1 MLSIKLK
8 NKMRDHNPAL
18 IKVLKAREERAGIR
32 SKIANGE
39 IASVSLTL
47 NIPGYPKH
55 NRFTE
60 MFFKELVN
68 DLKIALTANRIQI
81 LNKEELNIIDE
92 AGHFYIIGL
101 SKTNTSLRIIKE
113 ITEYFENSHMLG
125 RIVDA
130 DVFDQNG
137 KPISSGKKKA
147 CIICADK
154 SAVECMREQN
164 HEHDKL
170 RTFIF
175 NEVQNY
181 LTNQRAEFIKKKL
194 SEIAAK
200 SLLYEVSLAPKP
212 GLVDFNSSGAHKDM
226 NYYTFLNSTSA
237 ISQYWSDFADAGLK
251 FNGNLSK
258 ALPIVRQI
266 GLRAEQAMFS
276 ATGNVNTQ
284 KGLIFLLGLSA
295 FTTAYLFKESNVFD
309 ENLFR
314 KTIKEICYN
323 LIETELINIT
333 SEENTHG
340 EETFKKYGLQGAGV
354 RFQAQNGFPI
364 VFKEALP
371 FLDKE
376 LIDQTLLNKE
386 KTDNILTTCLL
397 KIISTLND
405 SNVLYRKGLEISE
418 ELKES
423 ALLVLKNEKN
433 YTEFCDRC
441 QAENISPGGSADMLA
456 LALFFYFVKQELILN

>member
-1 MLSIKLK
+1 MH
-8 NKMRDHNPAL
+8 DQNPAL
-18 IKVLKAREERAGIR
+18 IKVLKAREDRAEIR
-32 SKIANGE
+32 SKIAQGE

-55 NRFTE
+55 NHLTE
-60 MFFKELVN
+60 LFFKELVN
-68 DLKIALTANRIQI
+68 DLKIVLAANRIQI
-81 LNKEELNIIDE
+81 LKKEELNIIDE
-92 AGHFYIIGL
+92 AGHFYILGL
-101 SKTNTSLRIIKE
+101 SKTTTSLTIIKK
-113 ITEYFENSHMLG
+113 ITEVFENSHTLG

-137 KPISSGKKKA
+137 KPVSSGKKKA
-147 CIICADK
+147 CIICANK

-164 HEHDKL
+164 HEHDEL

-175 NEVQNY
+175 DKLQNY
-181 LTNQRAEFIKKKL
+181 LTYQRAEFIKRKL

-212 GLVDFNSSGAHKDM
+212 GLVDFNSSGAHSDM
-226 NYYTFLNSTSA
+226 NYYTFLNSSSA
-237 ISQYWSDFADAGLK
+237 ISQYWYLFAEAGLK
-251 FNGNLSK
+251 FNDNLSK

-266 GLRAEQAMFS
+266 GLKAEQAMFS

-295 FTTAYLFKESNVFD
+295 FTTAYLFKETNIFD
-309 ENLFR
+309 EILFR
-314 KTIKEICYN
+314 KTIKEICNN
-323 LIETELINIT
+323 LIETELINTT
-333 SEENTHG
+333 SEANTHG

-354 RFQAQNGFPI
+354 RFEAQNGFPI
-364 VFKEALP
+364 VFNEALP
-371 FLDKE
+371 YLDKE
-376 LIDQTLLNKE
+376 LIDHTLLDKE
-386 KTDNILTTCLL
+386 KTDIILTTCLL

-405 SNVLYRKGLEISE
+405 SNVLYRKGLKKSE
-418 ELKES
+418 ELKEF
-423 ALLVLKNEKN
+423 ALLVLKNKKS

-456 LALFFYFVKQELILN
+456 LALFFYFVKHELILNK